1 MTTLRLTLVSTPTN
15 PVVGDLYLGATG
27 QLEMVGSTTT
37 LADRALEVLQRVRS
51 RLLLIRGE
59 WYLDQRQ
66 GTPWR
71 EAVFARG
78 VTSDVV
84 RRVVRAAALATPGVS
99 TVEGVEASIDRAT
112 RTATIR
118 LELTTDD
125 GQRVTSDDL
134 DHPYIVEV
142 PRV

>member
-1 MTTLRLTLVSTPTN
+1 MTTMRLTLTSDPSN
-15 PVVGDLYLGATG
+15 PVVGDLYLGETG
-27 QLEMVGSTTT
+27 QLEFVGATTDM
-37 LADRALEVLQRVRS
+37 ADRALDVLQRVRS

-71 EAVFARG
+71 EAVFSRG
-78 VTSDVV
+78 VTEDVV
-84 RRVVRAAALATPGVS
+84 RRMVRAAALATPGVS
-99 TVEGVEASIDRAT
+99 SVERVEATIDKAT
-112 RTATIR
+112 RLATVR
-118 LELTTDD
+118 LEVTTDE

-134 DHPYIVEV
+134 DNPFIVEV